1 MVHVK
6 LFGETQV
13 LSDVEALSGKGLHFL
28 INGWVLSCQAGW
40 GNYCS
45 QNPARGGKKLTPQTI
60 RTDCEIAVWK
70 DGNSD
75 MIEFDGD
82 SVMGYVLWDM
92 VLDIVEYLR
101 KITPNYKEETVKRRI
116 LALRDKYKVK

>member
-1 MVHVK
+1 MIHVK
-6 LFGETQV
+6 LFGESQA
-13 LSDVEALSGKGLHFL
+13 LPDVEAGSGKGMHFL

-45 QNPARGGKKLTPQTI
+45 QSPTKCHKKLTPQTL

-70 DGNSD
+70 DGNNA
-75 MIEFDGD
+75 MLEFDGD
-82 SVMGYVLWDM
+82 SVLGWVCWEM

-101 KITPNYKEETVKRRI
+101 KITPKYKEETVVKRI
-116 LALRDKYKVK
+116 LALRDEYKVK

>member
-1 MVHVK
+1 MIHVK

-13 LSDVEALSGKGLHFL
+13 LGDVEAGSGKGLHFL

-40 GNYCS
+40 GSYCTES
-45 QNPARGGKKLTPQTI
+45 PTRNHKRLTPQTL

-70 DGNSD
+70 DGNND
-75 MIEFDGD
+75 MLKLNGD
-82 SVMGYVLWDM
+82 SVMGYVSWDM

-101 KITPNYKEETVKRRI
+101 KITPKYKEETVAKRI
-116 LALRDKYKVK
+116 LTLRDEYEAK